1 MAKVLISTRGK
12 KFGKCNICGSE
23 GKLTEDH
30 TPPKGCIKISQVELQ
45 HITSHL
51 SLETPSGRG
60 RLLQNGVRYRTLC
73 HSCNN
78 TYLGTKYDPP
88 FIDFVNTVGS
98 YLKTELYLPT
108 SIDTEIEPQKI
119 MRALLGHLSA
129 QGVDRYDKGKD
140 TLPIKNYFLDKS
152 LPLPDFIRIY
162 YWAFPFNNHVM
173 VRDCSYLDLR
183 ANTPFIIWFVKFFP
197 IAFMVTFRQ
206 PDEITLNLS
215 ELSRW
220 RNEPIDFKAVEKVRL
235 RNLPPQF
242 WPEAPSD
249 MNLIMYGQEAIVSSR
264 YKNKTKTLTRKSSGR
279 RYRLR
284 R

>member
-1 MAKVLISTRGK
+1 MAKLLISTRGK
-12 KFGKCNICGSE
+12 KHGKCNICGSE

-30 TPPKGCIKISQVELQ
+30 TPPKGCIKVSQVELQ

-51 SLETPSGRG
+51 TPETPSGRG

-78 TYLGTKYDPP
+78 TYLGTRYDPA

-98 YLKTELYLPT
+98 YLKTELYLP
-108 SIDTEIEPQKI
+108 SSVDTEIEPQKI

-129 QGVDRYDKGKD
+129 QGVDRYDKGSD
-140 TLPIKNYFLDKS
+140 TLPIRDYFLDTS
-152 LPLPDFIRIY
+152 LSLPDFIRIY

-173 VRDCSYLDLR
+173 VRDCCYLDLR
-183 ANTPFIIWFVKFFP
+183 TKTPFVIWFVKFFP
-197 IAFMVTFRQ
+197 IAFMITFRQ
-206 PDEITLNLS
+206 PEELRLNLS
-215 ELSRW
+215 ELSCW
-220 RNEPIDFKAVEKVRL
+220 RDESYDFKTIEKVLL
-235 RNLPPQF
+235 RNFPPQF

-249 MNLIMYGQEAIVSSR
+249 KNFIMYGQEAVVSYR
-264 YKNKTKTLTRKSSGR
+264 YKNKTKTLTRKLSGQRKR
-279 RYRLR
+279 RR